1 MSTQLQE
8 WTDAFAREQAL
19 KTNLDMAEYAIIVQA
34 MTIALMDIDHS
45 AVRHMRELVQKR
57 KDAFEAHLA
66 QIQITTQAMREA
78 LEAFPVDQ
86 QEILDA

>member
-19 KTNLDMAEYAIIVQA
+19 KTNLDMAEYAIIMQA

-45 AVRHMRELVQKR
+45 AVRYLRELVQKR

-66 QIQITTQAMREA
+66 QIQITTQVMREA
-78 LEAFPVDQ
+78 REAFPVDQ
-86 QEILDA
+86 QEVLDA